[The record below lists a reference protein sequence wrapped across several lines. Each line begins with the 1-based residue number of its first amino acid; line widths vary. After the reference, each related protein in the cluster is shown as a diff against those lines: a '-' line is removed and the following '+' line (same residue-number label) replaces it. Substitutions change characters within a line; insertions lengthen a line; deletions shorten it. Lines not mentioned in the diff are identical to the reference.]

1 MARGYR
7 ILGFRL
13 KTPVCEIDLVAK
25 RGDVLAVVEVKRRAR
40 LETALEAV
48 SFDQRDRLRRAGAQL
63 AANRPGLKGC
73 AVRLDLMALAPGQA
87 ADTKSPLAGWRS
99 GPRRPIST
107 KPDPGEVHM
116 SLKVAVQ
123 MDPIEGINIEGDTTF
138 LMMETA
144 QARGHSLFV
153 YLAETLAMDEGRVFA
168 RGRDVTV
175 QRVAGGHA
183 TLGAP
188 RKVELTE
195 FDVILL

>member
-1 MARGYR
+1 M
-7 ILGFRL
+7 
-13 KTPVCEIDLVAK
+13 P
-25 RGDVLAVVEVKRRAR
+25 
-40 LETALEAV
+40 
-48 SFDQRDRLRRAGAQL
+48 
-63 AANRPGLKGC
+63 
-73 AVRLDLMALAPGQA
+73 M
-87 ADTKSPLAGWRS
+87 
-99 GPRRPIST
+99 
-107 KPDPGEVHM
+107 
-116 SLKVAVQ
+116 KVAVQ

-153 YLAETLAMDEGRVFA
+153 YLAETLAMEDGRVFA

-195 FDVILL
+195 FDVVLLRQDPPFDMHYIDTTFFLDDDSSGHGE